1 MTETKVRQSPL
12 HTLSEILSLLGF
24 AVQFLPADTQNKL
37 DQLFIGLDQD
47 AQEGRHSY
55 ILQLF
60 FMEDILKAMQPDLE
74 VEEAPRSSLQ
84 MVLKLPV
91 AFQSLKENQ
100 ELEGLRL
107 IILLNKLLPVGNF
120 GLEGENNEVYFRYVL
135 MGDSQNFNGRLI
147 IEVIE
152 QIRFFIQRM
161 APLFEACVQSEKTAL
176 QVLDESEL
184 LKQLQEANSIL
195 AE

>member
-1 MTETKVRQSPL
+1 
-12 HTLSEILSLLGF
+12 
-24 AVQFLPADTQNKL
+24 
-37 DQLFIGLDQD
+37 
-47 AQEGRHSY
+47 
-55 ILQLF
+55 
-60 FMEDILKAMQPDLE
+60 
-74 VEEAPRSSLQ
+74 
-84 MVLKLPV
+84 
-91 AFQSLKENQ
+91 
-100 ELEGLRL
+100 
-107 IILLNKLLPVGNF
+107 VGNF